1 MARMNGCNDHFESMK
16 KAQGK
21 NTVRP
26 GEFARNNM
34 SKGGVNT
41 DLGGG
46 AKPIKQGVKAG
57 GAAQGKHHH
66 MPKGK

>member
-26 GEFARNNM
+26 GEFAA
-34 SKGGVNT
+34 T
-41 DLGGG
+41 TC
-46 AKPIKQGVKAG
+46 
-57 GAAQGKHHH
+57 
-66 MPKGK
+66 PKVE